1 MRRTFFHMVHGVLKE
16 IRPSEEDKIVLSL
29 TRGHEGDPITYAR
42 VPQELYEKLRPLVGQ
57 WIVATD
63 AGGSWRCGP
72 SRAYDHLFGEGAT
85 VESLFAHCG
94 RRAEP

>member
-1 MRRTFFHMVHGVLKE
+1 MIHGLLRDIFPCV
-16 IRPSEEDKIVLSL
+16 EEDEIALSL
-29 TRGHEGDPITYAR
+29 TGGREGDPLVYAR
-42 VPQELYEKLRPLVGQ
+42 VPQELAEKLQPLVGQ

-85 VESLFAHCG
+85 VESLFSHCS
-94 RRAEP
+94 RRAEQ